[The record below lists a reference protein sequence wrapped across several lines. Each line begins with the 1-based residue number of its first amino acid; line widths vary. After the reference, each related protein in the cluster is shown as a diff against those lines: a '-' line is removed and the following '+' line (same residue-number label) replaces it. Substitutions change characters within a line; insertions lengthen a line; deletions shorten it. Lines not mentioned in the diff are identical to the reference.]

1 MPLREAL
8 RPARMRRVA
17 VVAAPDRLRDAL
29 VAVATAGCVEFDH
42 DGAEQ
47 PATASARP
55 GSSVSDMLRG
65 LDATPTAPTLSSTAP
80 DLPALVRAGDADLL
94 AGEAQLEEHTR
105 AAVRHGG
112 LSALA
117 GWCPEQEVEQ
127 LSRRLAETGAALV
140 PLRNPRGIDPPTLL
154 RDVKPLHQAA
164 SPLIRTYGTVPYSD
178 VDPTIAAGL
187 AYIAMF
193 GIMFGDVGHGLLL
206 VVGALLIRSGR
217 VKRLAGLRGVW
228 LFIAGAGLAAAFG
241 GLLYGEFF
249 GPTGVVPAL
258 WLKPLESPTRMLVG
272 AIGIGGALLA
282 AAYVLGIVNRWR
294 EGGPGLAVY
303 ASSGIAGA
311 VLFAGL
317 AVIGLG
323 VIRHVHVASAVG
335 AALAVA
341 GLFAVAVGLYAA
353 SGGGGAGLA
362 QTGVELFDTVVR
374 IGSNVVS
381 FSRLAAFGLAHAAL
395 GAVVW
400 DATTGLARH
409 GAALLPFAALV
420 FVLGNAVAFTLEA
433 LVAGVQALRL
443 EFYELFS
450 RVFDLEGRPFR
461 PWSLPVRTPEVPS
474 S

>member
-1 MPLREAL
+1 MPWREAL
-8 RPARMRRVA
+8 RPVRMRRVA
-17 VVAAPDRLRDAL
+17 VVAAPGRLRAAL
-29 VAVATAGCVEFDH
+29 VTVAGAGCVEFDH
-42 DGAEQ
+42 DGVEQ
-47 PATASARP
+47 TPTAAP
-55 GSSVSDMLRG
+55 KSSRAADMLRT
-65 LDATPTAPTLSSTAP
+65 LAEAPCAPALWPTEP
-80 DLPALVRAGDADLL
+80 DLSALALAGEADLL
-94 AGEAQLEEHTR
+94 AGEAQLQEHAR
-105 AAVRHGG
+105 AAVRRGDV
-112 LSALA
+112 SALA
-117 GWCPEQEVEQ
+117 GWCPDQEADT

-140 PLRNPRGIDPPTLL
+140 PLPNPRGIDPPTLL
-154 RDVKPLHQAA
+154 RDVKLLHRAA
-164 SPLIRTYGTVPYSD
+164 SPLVRTYGTVPYAD

-193 GIMFGDVGHGLLL
+193 GVMFGDVGHGLLL

-217 VKRLAGLRGVW
+217 VGRLAGLRRAW
-228 LFIAGAGLAAAFG
+228 LFIAGAGLAAMAG

-258 WLKPLESPTRMLVG
+258 WLKPLDSPTRMLAG
-272 AIGIGGALLA
+272 AIGIGGVLLA
-282 AAYVLGIVNRWR
+282 GAYVLGIVNRWR

-303 ASSGIAGA
+303 AASGVAGA

-317 AVIGLG
+317 AVVGLG
-323 VIRHVHVASAVG
+323 VIRHVPAAAAVG
-335 AALAVA
+335 AGLAVV
-341 GLFAVAVGLYAA
+341 GLCAVAVGFYAA
-353 SGGGGAGLA
+353 SGGGGTGVA
-362 QTGVELFDTVVR
+362 QAGVELFDTVVR

-395 GAVVW
+395 GSVVW
-400 DATTGLARH
+400 DGTTGLARH
-409 GAALLPFAALV
+409 SAVLLPLAALV

-474 S
+474 